1 MGIFLIT
8 SPGIQN
14 FQFTERGIMANE
26 EESKRKLVEFLW
38 VEINRAIINS
48 VEVKSCIKIL
58 KDLELLDHIEDYNLV
73 LDVKALIEL
82 IQKKD
87 EKKDAIPPRE
97 EKDNSKESPDISSAK
112 AEQKQNPKKGTSQK
126 IDGKQLTE
134 NEVLFQKHLERNFDE
149 SLWMKKAGIRFLN

>member
-1 MGIFLIT
+1 
-8 SPGIQN
+8 
-14 FQFTERGIMANE
+14 MANE

-82 IQKKD
+82 IKKKD
-87 EKKDAIPPRE
+87 EKDDAIPSRE
-97 EKDNSKESPDISSAK
+97 DKDDASPETGSAK
-112 AEQKQNPKKGTSQK
+112 AEQKKQPAKGSSQK
-126 IDGKQLTE
+126 IDGKSLTE

-149 SLWMKKAGIRFLN
+149 SLWLKKVGIRFLN

>member
-1 MGIFLIT
+1 
-8 SPGIQN
+8 
-14 FQFTERGIMANE
+14 MANE

-48 VEVKSCIKIL
+48 GEVKSCIKIL
-58 KDLELLDHIEDYNLV
+58 KDLDLLDHIEDYNLV

-82 IQKKD
+82 INKKD
-87 EKKDAIPPRE
+87 ENGDAIPTRE
-97 EKDNSKESPDISSAK
+97 EKGDLSASPATGSAK
-112 AEQKQNPKKGTSQK
+112 AEQKKQPAAGSSQK
-126 IDGKQLTE
+126 IDGKNLTD